1 MYDILSYIHL
11 STIIPALIVGTY
23 LIIQR
28 KGTSIHML
36 LGKVYMLLM
45 LFSATLTL
53 FMSAQVGPTMLN
65 HFGYIHLLSV
75 FTIYCV
81 PTAYIASRRGN
92 IKRHR
97 YYMIGLYFGGIL
109 VAGGF
114 AMFPGRMLGDLLFS

>member
-1 MYDILSYIHL
+1 
-11 STIIPALIVGTY
+11 
-23 LIIQR
+23 
-28 KGTSIHML
+28 ML